1 MQKFWGSCCIL
12 SRGRSWE
19 SGPNL
24 RGIRLGKETVMGRG
38 SNTLYIPKGISRE
51 LEMVN
56 SVTRVLL
63 RWIFLSCISFL
74 SQLYG
79 LTSFNVF
86 SFSTNTCT

>member
-19 SGPNL
+19 SGSNL

-51 LEMVN
+51 FRNGEFCDTGFTQVD
-56 SVTRVLL
+56 
-63 RWIFLSCISFL
+63 F
-74 SQLYG
+74 SQLYFFFVSAVWPNQ
-79 LTSFNVF
+79 L
-86 SFSTNTCT
+86 

>member
-19 SGPNL
+19 SGSNL

-56 SVTRVLL
+56 SVTGFTQVD
-63 RWIFLSCISFL
+63 F
-74 SQLYG
+74 SQLYFFFVSAVWPNQ
-79 LTSFNVF
+79 L
-86 SFSTNTCT
+86 